1 MCGQVPP
8 SPLCN
13 VTPASA
19 PREASTLSAAPAL
32 MVDFPRSSGRSSS
45 TRTSTRSSSTRL
57 PSSHHS
63 ASQVRVYLEMM
74 NAELGLLIIYS
85 NLSTSLKV
93 SNVEVV
99 VVVRHNFILKTY
111 SNSGDSWLLYL
122 GLTSNQTTV
131 FLLRV
136 YSYNLKGRSE
146 VVTLPKITLD
156 AEENC
161 HVSLKSDRKF
171 DFNLTVCS

>member
-1 MCGQVPP
+1 M
-8 SPLCN
+8 L
-13 VTPASA
+13 
-19 PREASTLSAAPAL
+19 
-32 MVDFPRSSGRSSS
+32 
-45 TRTSTRSSSTRL
+45 
-57 PSSHHS
+57 
-63 ASQVRVYLEMM
+63 
-74 NAELGLLIIYS
+74 
-85 NLSTSLKV
+85 
-93 SNVEVV
+93 EVV

-161 HVSLKSDRKF
+161 HASR
-171 DFNLTVCS
+171 